1 MKLSGKVEHVDV
13 GTGAFVLVGDDGKRY
28 QLAGGDR
35 SMRKAGQRIEVD
47 GDVDA
52 DAVSSAMVGPVLR
65 VKSYRAI

>member
-1 MKLSGKVEHVDV
+1 VKLSGKVDFVDV
-13 GTGAFVLVGDDGKRY
+13 GSGAFVLVADDGQRY

-35 SMRKAGQRIEVD
+35 GMKKAGQRIEVE

-52 DAVSSAMVGPVLR
+52 GAVTAAMAGPVLR

>member
-1 MKLSGKVEHVDV
+1 MKLSGTVERVDL
-13 GTGAFVLVGDDGKRY
+13 GAGAFVLVADDGQRY

-35 SMRKAGQRIEVD
+35 GMKKPGQRIEVD

-52 DAVSSAMVGPVLR
+52 NAVTNAMAGPVLR

>member
-35 SMRKAGQRIEVD
+35 GMKKAGQRIEVD

-52 DAVSSAMVGPVLR
+52 DAVSSAMVGPLLR